1 MSRHRGVSWPTSRE
15 VIVMK
20 GLKTTAIVVGAIM
33 VFLGGMV
40 LLAGHDNLTSSA
52 RDSDGFIMFDPYTFE
67 RESAVIVIRDIDVL
81 KGRFLIHA
89 GDSFV
94 PGWAI
99 ADLDVRMQGVAPGPG
114 ALFMGIAPTTAADA
128 YLGGVAHD
136 EITELDLDVAT
147 VRDVEYTRHEGIGTL
162 GAPSVET
169 FWVTSAAGTGLQTL
183 DWTVES
189 GDWTAV
195 IMNADASSGV
205 TAELVFGAQ
214 ASNIGAIAWTKITIG
229 VIALVGGG
237 LAMFLGLRRRDGSS
251 VSGVA
256 DLRDEESPQ
265 QTETLQRTAP
275 RS

>member
-1 MSRHRGVSWPTSRE
+1 
-15 VIVMK
+15 MK
-20 GLKTTAIVVGAIM
+20 GLKTPAIVVGAIM

-52 RDSDGFIMFDPYTFE
+52 RDSDGFVMFDSSTFE
-67 RESAVIVIRDIDVL
+67 RESAAIVIRDIDIL

-99 ADLDVRMQGVAPGPG
+99 ADLDVRMQGVAPGS

-136 EITELDLDVAT
+136 EITDLDLDVAT

-162 GAPSVET
+162 GTPDAET
-169 FWVTSAAGTGLQTL
+169 FWATSVVGTGLQTL
-183 DWTVES
+183 DWTVQP

-195 IMNADASSGV
+195 FMNADASTGV

-214 ASNIGAIAWTKITIG
+214 ASNIGTIAWTKITIG
-229 VIALVGGG
+229 LIALIGGG
-237 LAMFLGLRRRDGSS
+237 LAMFLGLRRPDRAS
-251 VSGVA
+251 VSGVV
-256 DLRDEESPQ
+256 DSGDEESAQ
-265 QTETLQRTAP
+265 QTDTLRERTAS